1 MSRAGRSAHRDSR
14 LAVRYA
20 AGYSLIELMVAILIA
35 LFLIGGVLIVEQG
48 VHQSHSDN
56 SALAQIDD
64 EERFT
69 LTLLSELVREGGY
82 YPDPTAINQDTALPQ
97 QDVTASDG
105 DQLNFNARD
114 AVYGVSVAGATGST
128 TPGLTTDSLA
138 VRFMTANNDGIPL
151 CDGTS
156 NQTGSDQIYINYL
169 YVPSSGGLYCEVGR
183 ASPGNPT
190 QISWDASG
198 PIELV
203 KDVQDMQIWYGLSS
217 STSGSDNNVVE
228 YVPAASMS
236 AADWADVTSVKLLLT
251 FTNPLAAEP
260 GQSKV
265 LLFTLVADLM
275 GRTGP

>member
-69 LTLLSELVREGGY
+69 LTLLSELVRQGGY

-105 DQLNFNARD
+105 DQLNFNPLD

-156 NQTGSDQIYINYL
+156 NQTGSDQLYINYL
-169 YVPSSGGLYCEVGR
+169 YVPSSGGLYCEVGT
-183 ASPGNPT
+183 ASPGAPT
-190 QISWDASG
+190 KVSWDAAG

-217 STSGSDNNVVE
+217 SASGADDNVVE
-228 YVPAASMS
+228 YVPAASMT
-236 AADWADVTSVKLLLT
+236 AADWAYVSSVKLLLT
-251 FTNPLAAEP
+251 FSNPLAAEQ

-265 LLFTLVADLM
+265 LLFTMVADLM